1 MKTVA
6 IPEDIHTRLKKASDR
21 TGLRLTW
28 IIKSACKA
36 WLKED
41 DEIAAQLEHGR
52 KKRGVV

>member
-6 IPEDIHTRLKKASDR
+6 IPDAIHVRLKKASER

-28 IIKSACKA
+28 IVMSACKT

-41 DEIAAQLEHGR
+41 DQLAAELETTK
-52 KKRGVV
+52 KKRGTA